1 MTLRQIVLPC
11 ILIAILGLAA
21 LAALIYYTAPT
32 AATILLALMLT
43 GLSTAAATAPLL
55 GRIQQKIEPKT
66 PAAILPRLAIRQ
78 GIWAGLYAIFILILH
93 LQKLLDPIF
102 AIVLLVIFILLENF
116 LQTRTEPAPPTR
128 PRPRK
133 TRTAT
138 RKSTKA
144 AFQSTRKRK
153 PKSPRK

>member
-11 ILIAILGLAA
+11 ILVAILGLAA
-21 LAALIYYTAPT
+21 LAALVYYTAPT
-32 AATILLALMLT
+32 TATILLALMLS

-66 PAAILPRLAIRQ
+66 PTSSLPRLAIRQ

-116 LQTRTEPAPPTR
+116 LQTRSKSTPPT
-128 PRPRK
+128 RPRK
-133 TRTAT
+133 TRTTT
-138 RKSTKA
+138 RKSTKT
-144 AFQSTRKRK
+144 AFQRTRKRK